1 MQLRGT
7 HTDVDRP
14 QSIGPGPIV
23 STGSQSTDQ
32 FFDLGRPQSLR
43 AVALIGAGS
52 ESIRAPNRWGPWS
65 HRLAGRI
72 DSGGL
77 ALSRAAQSIRPASR
91 RPERPR
97 HCDRWSRRRGRA
109 QSIRR
114 APIDGAS
121 RINTSAARNT
131 ESHKKNTQISLKS
144 ERVRHV
150 RWETK
155 TSEERERGGGGGG
168 GRVRRRG
175 GVGEREP
182 RTKNARRSRTTT
194 ARGAR
199 LLRA

>member
-1 MQLRGT
+1 MHPRGCLPAACRQCCISHQERAESERQTIAIHCPLQLRGT

-32 FFDLGRPQSLR
+32 FFDLGRPQLLR

-121 RINTSAARNT
+121 RIT
-131 ESHKKNTQISLKS
+131 
-144 ERVRHV
+144 
-150 RWETK
+150 
-155 TSEERERGGGGGG
+155 
-168 GRVRRRG
+168 
-175 GVGEREP
+175 
-182 RTKNARRSRTTT
+182 
-194 ARGAR
+194 
-199 LLRA
+199 